1 MSTISALSSGR
12 ASAFSV
18 AGDSTAASAPAASR
32 IPQKTLGQDDFLKLL
47 AKQFQTQDPMKPM
60 EDTAFIA
67 QMAQFSSLEQSKTMA
82 TDMAALRGDQQRTAA
97 NSYLGHRVTVDAGR
111 GQTTVGEVSGV
122 DERGTTP
129 QLVING
135 KLFPLSAVLLVE
147 RSSVTPPAPLSVTA
161 GGA

>member
-1 MSTISALSSGR
+1 MT
-12 ASAFSV
+12 SV
-18 AGDSTAASAPAASR
+18 AALTSTRSDEFSAANAPASASR
-32 IPQKTLGQDDFLKLL
+32 IPQKTLGQNDFLKRL

-60 EDTAFIA
+60 EDPAFIA

-82 TDMAALRGDQQRTAA
+82 NDMAALRSDQQRTAA
-97 NSYLGHRVTVDAGR
+97 NSYLGHRVTVDAGK
-111 GQTTVGEVSGV
+111 GQTDTGDVTGV

-135 KLFPLSAVLLVE
+135 QLYPLSAVLLVE
-147 RSSVTPPAPLSVTA
+147 RGTVIAPAPAPVPA

>member
-82 TDMAALRGDQQRTAA
+82 TDMAALRSEADCVIVVCRRVHAWVCQQAVHHGDMAVHRSEADGDIVTCRRVHAWVRQQ
-97 NSYLGHRVTVDAGR
+97 
-111 GQTTVGEVSGV
+111 
-122 DERGTTP
+122 
-129 QLVING
+129 
-135 KLFPLSAVLLVE
+135 AVHH
-147 RSSVTPPAPLSVTA
+147 
-161 GGA
+161 GGMPVL

>member
-1 MSTISALSSGR
+1 MSTISPLSSVR
-12 ASAFSV
+12 SAALTDATAPST
-18 AGDSTAASAPAASR
+18 STASR
-32 IPQKTLGQDDFLKLL
+32 VPQKTLGQNDFLKLL

-82 TDMAALRGDQQRTAA
+82 TDMAGLRADQQRTVA
-97 NSYLGHRVTVDAGR
+97 NSYLGHRVTVDAGK
-111 GQTTVGEVSGV
+111 GLTASGDVSAINSSGPA
-122 DERGTTP
+122 P

-147 RSSVTPPAPLSVTA
+147 PGSVPAPAPQLVTTA
-161 GGA
+161 GA